1 MVFSW
6 LPLDAQIEERSA
18 VDTTKP
24 TERVAFSIN
33 EICKRNRISR
43 GKYFSLRRA
52 GLGPVEMRLPPNT
65 IRVTL
70 EAERDWQR
78 ACEQPTGDQLAAVE
92 QCKAALAAR
101 GSKAGRLAAESQ
113 RHVSKRRARRGAP

>member
-1 MVFSW
+1 M
-6 LPLDAQIEERSA
+6 
-18 VDTTKP
+18 DTTKP

-52 GLGPVEMRLPPNT
+52 GLGPAEMRLPPNT
-65 IRVTL
+65 IRITL

-92 QCKAALAAR
+92 QSRAELAAR
-101 GSKAGRLAAESQ
+101 GSRAGKAAAESV
-113 RHVSKRRARRGAP
+113 RHVSKQKRVRRSAP